1 MGTDVTVKN
10 RFQASSARME
20 MRAPQKKPR
29 NRRLDGAVAAA
40 GLCQLQGVEA
50 GGQQEAVCGEE
61 CFAGRGGGGDAMLV
75 DESTSHEAM
84 ELDEST
90 LAVLNPSTQDDALMA
105 SPAERRTLSQPT
117 SSELTPGGVNLLHR
131 LEEATPR
138 RTHVASAEY
147 KAAAAT
153 PEGEEAEARERL
165 ARGGLQRSG
174 SACIALVKT

>member
-1 MGTDVTVKN
+1 MEPWQQQGFASYKAWK
-10 RFQASSARME
+10 QADN
-20 MRAPQKKPR
+20 K
-29 NRRLDGAVAAA
+29 RRYAAA
-40 GLCQLQGVEA
+40 SPPPPLPA
-50 GGQQEAVCGEE
+50 PHSSP
-61 CFAGRGGGGDAMLV
+61 MLV

-117 SSELTPGGVNLLHR
+117 SSKLTPGGVNLLHR

-147 KAAAAT
+147 NYKAAAAT
-153 PEGEEAEARERL
+153 PER
-165 ARGGLQRSG
+165 
-174 SACIALVKT
+174 